1 MIKEPACNAE
11 HDRIKQDLQR
21 DVWCLF
27 GLPVDNLTLE
37 GTKQLLHK
45 KAKPPYNTVL
55 STINVNWVVQSF
67 KDPAFRAAIINSDIV
82 TLDGKPLLWL
92 ARLLGYPMTETVAG
106 STLIQELH
114 QDKTADTKLS
124 IFLFGGESDA
134 AEQALKQINK
144 DQGGLH
150 AVGALNPGFGTVEE
164 MSTDTIIAAINKTK
178 PDILLVALGAKK
190 GTQWIERNRDR
201 LEVKIISHLGA
212 TINFLA
218 GTVRRAPQLTQ
229 KIGLEWAW
237 RILQE
242 PQLFVR
248 YASDGLILLRT
259 LIARFSFWRYY
270 LSQEKQTRI
279 RPADT
284 ATTSSEDI
292 QEFRVSFGRNLR
304 RTNDSK
310 LEEILM
316 TLATTK
322 KNVVFSYKQTEF
334 IDGAVAGLLL
344 ILEKYQNHTGRTI
357 NHEDINNN
365 LHQIHTLLGPK
376 HNSLH

>member
-45 KAKPPYNTVL
+45 KAKLPYNTVL